1 MKQCLSER
9 VEKSLSGEEVSS
21 VQKISLSKKI
31 KRELF
36 EEIVQSIMFG
46 KTYNLTWTDRPM
58 FFSKRSDTLSKMS
71 WRKELSFPGKGVT
84 AKVSSEICLKV
95 DFGGQKFATSV
106 PEKVEKVLL
115 NKEGD
120 ILYWTYFV
128 EISVRFLDGAERSEE
143 VSREVLEEVEKEI
156 ESTHEAL
163 AEKLSF

>member
-1 MKQCLSER
+1 MEER
-9 VEKSLSGEEVSS
+9 RLEKVEKSLSGEEVSS

-31 KRELF
+31 KTELF

-106 PEKVEKVLL
+106 PEKVLL

>member
-1 MKQCLSER
+1 MKECLAER
-9 VEKSLSGEEVSS
+9 IEKSLSGEEVSS

-31 KRELF
+31 KTELF

-46 KTYNLTWTDRPM
+46 KTYNLTWTNRPM

-106 PEKVEKVLL
+106 PEKVLL

-143 VSREVLEEVEKEI
+143 ISREVLEEVEKEI